1 MSNEGPS
8 RWALGIVSLASAALG
23 IAGVVTYDRVTADG
37 TGSRAEVETVVR
49 DYILT
54 HPEIL
59 PQAMANLQARET
71 GKQVAANRAALEK
84 PYAGAWAGAKDGDV
98 VLVEFFDYACG
109 YCRASLTDI
118 ERLLKED
125 PRLKVV
131 FRELPIL
138 SADSEQ
144 AARVSLAA
152 AEQGRFGDFH
162 SAMYQAG
169 RPSAATIAAAQAKSG
184 LDAAQVGSSVR
195 SAAVQHEIENN
206 VGLARALGFNGTPAW
221 VVGDRALNGA
231 VGYDALKQAIA
242 DARARQSTPP
252 QG

>member
-1 MSNEGPS
+1 MSEKGPS
-8 RWALGIVSLASAALG
+8 RWTLGAISLASAALG
-23 IAGVVTYDRVTADG
+23 VVGVMAYDRIGAG
-37 TGSRAEVETVVR
+37 GEANRAEIETVVR

-71 GKQVAANRAALEK
+71 GKLVSANRAALEK

-109 YCRASLTDI
+109 YCRASLGDI

-125 PRLKVV
+125 PKLKVV

-152 AEQGRFGDFH
+152 AEQGRFGEFH

-169 RPSAATIAAAQAKSG
+169 RPSPATIAAAQAKSG
-184 LDAAQVGSSVR
+184 LDAAKAGDSAR
-195 SAAVQHEIENN
+195 SAAVQRELENN
-206 VGLARALGFNGTPAW
+206 VGLARTLGFNGTPAW
-221 VVGDRALNGA
+221 VVGDQALNGA

-242 DARARQSTPP
+242 DARKGKAAEPK
-252 QG
+252 G